1 MKKLLLIGILLTL
14 IGCSKDYS
22 EINTGVEGV
31 KYEFTYDNG
40 KDNIEV
46 TKSVYGCLKN
56 CEVVVEFELQNLL
69 DKPKSYYA
77 NWALEDGRGII
88 YYPKN
93 FPYIYDQSPFV
104 SISYNADFDVPDGTD
119 FTTLRFG
126 YYINGKF
133 KYKIKLKPEDIFHKL

>member
-22 EINTGVEGV
+22 KINTGVEGV

-69 DKPKSYYA
+69 GQTEII
-77 NWALEDGRGII
+77 LCQLGIGRRQRNNLLSKEFSVHI
-88 YYPKN
+88 
-93 FPYIYDQSPFV
+93 
-104 SISYNADFDVPDGTD
+104 
-119 FTTLRFG
+119 
-126 YYINGKF
+126 
-133 KYKIKLKPEDIFHKL
+133 